1 MPTFPT
7 PMSHPHFKLTGA
19 SPADAGPIFDLYK
32 ELFHGHIQQ
41 IWGWDETWQRLNF
54 EEEWKT
60 ARTWRIESQ
69 DRLVGYLQQKEENDF
84 IYLLSVAIIPDF
96 QGRGIGREIMLGF
109 QRMAE
114 ELGQPLR
121 LSVFRTNP
129 RALSFYLNLGFRV
142 AEEAPEFHRLEWL
155 PETKDVG

>member
-1 MPTFPT
+1 M
-7 PMSHPHFKLTGA
+7 KLGSALTLKRNGRPRGPGA
-19 SPADAGPIFDLYK
+19 SSPKIGLPATSSK
-32 ELFHGHIQQ
+32 
-41 IWGWDETWQRLNF
+41 
-54 EEEWKT
+54 
-60 ARTWRIESQ
+60 
-69 DRLVGYLQQKEENDF
+69 KEESDF
-84 IYLLSVAIIPDF
+84 IYLLSIAIIPDF

-142 AEEAPEFHRLEWL
+142 AEETPEFHRLEWL
-155 PETKDVG
+155 PETKDED